1 MTKSLADPPS
11 AVRPWGRVLPPL
23 PASRRRP
30 LHVVERNVLAYRR
43 MWFIFLT
50 GFAEPMLYLMSI
62 GVGVGALVGRLPGP
76 GGRPVTYEA
85 FVAPGLLAAA
95 AMNGSVFDTTF
106 NFFVKYKYAGT
117 YDAMLATPLRP
128 GDVALG
134 EVGWALLRGTV
145 YAAAFLVTMAALG
158 LVQSGWAV
166 LGVPAAVLIGY
177 AFAGLGLATTTW
189 MRSFVDFDF
198 VNLALVPMFLFSA
211 TFFPLSR
218 YPSGVAWVVRVTP
231 LYQGVSLVRGLVL
244 GDIHWTLL
252 VHVAYLAAL
261 GWGGLHVASV
271 RLARL
276 LQP

>member
-1 MTKSLADPPS
+1 VTKSLADLAAAAPRGRILPVGPS
-11 AVRPWGRVLPPL
+11 RHRSV
-23 PASRRRP
+23 
-30 LHVVERNVLAYRR
+30 HVIERNALAYRR
-43 MWFIFLT
+43 MWYVFLT
-50 GFAEPMLYLMSI
+50 GFFEPLLNLLSI

-76 GGRPVTYEA
+76 AGRSVTYEA

-117 YDAMLATPLRP
+117 YDAMLATPLGV

-145 YAAAFLVTMAALG
+145 YAAAFLLTMAALG
-158 LVQSGWAV
+158 LVESPWGV
-166 LGVPAAVLIGY
+166 LAVPAAVLVGY
-177 AFAGLGLATTTW
+177 GFAGLGLAATTW

-198 VNLALVPMFLFSA
+198 VNLALVPLFLFSA

-218 YPSGVAWVVRVTP
+218 YPNGVAWVVRLTP
-231 LYQGVSLVRGLVL
+231 LYQGVNLERSLVL
-244 GDIHWTLL
+244 GDVRWTLL
-252 VHVAYLAAL
+252 VPAVYLGAL
-261 GWGGLHVASV
+261 GWGGVRVASA

>member
-1 MTKSLADPPS
+1 MTKSLDDLAS
-11 AVRPWGRVLPPL
+11 TTRPWGRVLPL
-23 PASRRRP
+23 APARRRP
-30 LHVVERNVLAYRR
+30 FHVVERNALAYRR
-43 MWFIFLT
+43 MWFVFMT
-50 GFAEPMLYLMSI
+50 GFAEPMLYLFSI

-117 YDAMLATPLRP
+117 YDAMLATPL
-128 GDVALG
+128 GVDDVARG

-145 YAAAFLVTMAALG
+145 YAAAFLLTMAALG
-158 LVQSGWAV
+158 LVRSAWAV
-166 LGVPAAVLIGY
+166 LAVPAAVLIGY
-177 AFAGLGLATTTW
+177 AFAGLGLAATTW

-198 VNLALVPMFLFSA
+198 VNLALVPLFLFSA

-218 YPSGVAWVVRVTP
+218 YPSGVAWVVRMTP
-231 LYQGVSLVRGLVL
+231 LYQGVSLERGLVL
-244 GDIHWTLL
+244 GDVRWTLL
-252 VHVAYLAAL
+252 VHVAYLGAL
-261 GWGGLHVASV
+261 GWGGVRVATS
-271 RLARL
+271 RLGRL

>member
-1 MTKSLADPPS
+1 MTESLADLAS
-11 AVRPWGRVLPPL
+11 AVPRGRILPVGP
-23 PASRRRP
+23 SRRRSV
-30 LHVVERNVLAYRR
+30 HVIERNALAYRR
-43 MWFIFLT
+43 MWYVFLT
-50 GFAEPMLYLMSI
+50 GFFEPLLYLLSI

-76 GGRPVTYEA
+76 GGRLVTYEA

-117 YDAMLATPLRP
+117 YDAMLATPLGV
-128 GDVALG
+128 GDVAQG

-145 YAAAFLVTMAALG
+145 YAAAFLLTMAALG
-158 LVQSGWAV
+158 LVASPWGV
-166 LGVPAAVLIGY
+166 LAVPAAVLIGY
-177 AFAGLGLATTTW
+177 GFAGLGLAATTW

-198 VNLALVPMFLFSA
+198 VNLALVPLFLFSA

-218 YPSGVAWVVRVTP
+218 YPDGVAWVVRLTP
-231 LYQGVSLVRGLVL
+231 LYQGVNLERSLVL
-244 GDIHWTLL
+244 GDIRWTLL
-252 VHVAYLAAL
+252 VPAVYLGAL
-261 GWGGLHVASV
+261 GWGGVRVASS

>member
-1 MTKSLADPPS
+1 VTESLADLAS
-11 AVRPWGRVLPPL
+11 AVPRGRILPVGP
-23 PASRRRP
+23 SRRRSV
-30 LHVVERNVLAYRR
+30 HVIERNALAYRR
-43 MWFIFLT
+43 MWYVFLT
-50 GFAEPMLYLMSI
+50 GFVEPLLYLLSI

-76 GGRPVTYEA
+76 GGRLVTYEA

-117 YDAMLATPLRP
+117 YDAMLATPLGV
-128 GDVALG
+128 GDVAHG

-145 YAAAFLVTMAALG
+145 YAAAFLLTMAALG
-158 LVQSGWAV
+158 LVASPWGV
-166 LGVPAAVLIGY
+166 LAVPAAVLIGY
-177 AFAGLGLATTTW
+177 GFAGLGLAATTW

-198 VNLALVPMFLFSA
+198 VNLALVPLFLFSA

-218 YPSGVAWVVRVTP
+218 YPNGVAWVVRLTP
-231 LYQGVSLVRGLVL
+231 LYQGVNLERSLVL
-244 GDIHWTLL
+244 GDIRWTLL
-252 VHVAYLAAL
+252 VPAVYLGAL
-261 GWGGLHVASV
+261 GWGGVRVASS